1 MSLTSRLGARPA
13 APGAANDA
21 GTAIPFAL
29 AGIALLTLWRLLA
42 LYFDR
47 TELWIDEAQYW
58 LWGQSF
64 SFGAYSKPPLIG
76 WLIGLTT
83 GLLGDS
89 AFAVRVAAPVIHA
102 LTACVIIA
110 LGTRLGSRKAAALAG
125 AVYITMP
132 AATLGSLLISTD
144 TPLLLAI
151 ALAVLLQHRLAARP
165 SVRDAILLGLAVGLG
180 FLSKQA
186 MIYAVLGM
194 CTAAVASKDWRITR
208 RDAATA
214 FVVALLAVS
223 PNLWWIASHGFVTLR
238 HLEESGAA
246 KGVGLHLT
254 GALRFLA
261 EQFAVMGPIAF
272 AAFLLSFRKPARALI
287 GPLAIAAVILS
298 LVTLQAL
305 TSRALANWAVGFTVT
320 ANIAAAVWL
329 VHCPRLTM
337 TSLGLG
343 VLIALAL
350 PLLTIFG
357 TGVTLRDGSLALAR
371 YLGREEV
378 SLRAMDF
385 AQRNGAGLI
394 AAYDRGLLADL
405 SWQAR
410 DSQIAIAAAPHAG
423 SPRHHWDL
431 VLPLDPAL
439 AGPVVLLQR
448 GAPPA
453 CATGPV
459 ENWTAGPGFAEVRAF
474 SLSLATPACLKASA
488 RD

>member
-1 MSLTSRLGARPA
+1 MSSMPQQGTIDEA
-13 APGAANDA
+13 GAA
-21 GTAIPFAL
+21 IPLAL
-29 AGIALLTLWRLLA
+29 AGIALLTLWRLVA
-42 LYFDR
+42 LHFDQ

-89 AFAVRVAAPVIHA
+89 TFAVRVAAPVIHA
-102 LTACVIIA
+102 ITACVIIA
-110 LGTRLGSRKAAALAG
+110 LGLRLGSRSTAALAG
-125 AVYITMP
+125 AIYITMP

-165 SVRDAILLGLAVGLG
+165 SIRDAILLGLAVGLG

-186 MIYAVLGM
+186 MIYAVLGI
-194 CTAAVASKDWRITR
+194 CAAALAARDWRIAR
-208 RDAATA
+208 RDATTA
-214 FVVALLAVS
+214 FVVALLVIS
-223 PNLWWIASHGFVTLR
+223 PNIWWIASHGFVTIR
-238 HLEESGAA
+238 HLEESGSA
-246 KGVGLHLT
+246 KGVGLHLS

-272 AAFLLSFRKPARALI
+272 AAFLLSYRKPARALI

-298 LVTLQAL
+298 LVTVQAL

-320 ANIAAAVWL
+320 ASIAAAAWL
-329 VHCPRLTM
+329 VHRPRLATA
-337 TSLGLG
+337 SLGLG

-357 TGVTLRDGSLALAR
+357 TGWRLGNGSLALAR

-378 SLRAMDF
+378 SIRALDF

-394 AAYDRGLLADL
+394 AANDRDLLADL

-410 DSQIAIAAAPHAG
+410 DTQIAIAAAPHDGA
-423 SPRHHWDL
+423 PRHHWDL
-431 VLPLDPAL
+431 MLPLDPAV
-439 AGPVVLLQR
+439 ARPVVLLQR
-448 GAPPA
+448 GAAPS
-453 CATGPV
+453 CATGPA
-459 ENWTAGPGFAEVRAF
+459 EDWTAGPGFAEGRAF
-474 SLSLATPACLKASA
+474 SLSLVTPACLKASA